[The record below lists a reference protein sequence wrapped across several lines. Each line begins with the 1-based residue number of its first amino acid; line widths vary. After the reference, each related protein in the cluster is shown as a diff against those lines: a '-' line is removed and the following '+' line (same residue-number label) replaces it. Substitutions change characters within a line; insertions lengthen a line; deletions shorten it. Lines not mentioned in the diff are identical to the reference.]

1 MAFTP
6 DENQEETSAVKT
18 SGKFT
23 PDTQQATVLSQEV
36 QERNK
41 AIETAPVLGRAGI
54 RKLMPETSMG
64 GKILAATMGMTT
76 FDPYEFGQILTS
88 INPNI
93 AIQGRPDGTVFA
105 TNRETGAIVK
115 INEPGLNV
123 IDALQFLGAVTAA
136 TPAGRLKTAG
146 QRIIGESL
154 IQGAIESGQA
164 MSGGE
169 FNPSEV
175 AVAGAGSMVG
185 EYAPELIRSV
195 RQTRRGRALQQAG
208 QEAPQMLAREA
219 AEAAEGSQTPIRTLV
234 QEADV
239 DPALVE
245 AAKTVGL
252 YEEVPISALSRNQRF
267 QALEQSIAN
276 MPGTLIAEQQKQA
289 LDKLATNTDDLITRL
304 GGMTDRFAYNEQMK
318 DNVYSTIS
326 NLQQESDKLYNEI
339 GKLVPKRTMVRVS
352 GIRGQLIERIGD
364 LMDLSNLT
372 PSEKE
377 LYRVLKDKS
386 EITYDLLDTQRKR
399 IGYKIGL
406 AKKGQLSTNEDPIEL
421 GNLYEML
428 TDAQGTIL
436 DSVSP
441 DAKSLWDTAKGLVVQ
456 RKGLQEQASFMFGK
470 EAADNAINKL
480 STGVVNV
487 QSGTMKQ
494 LRQTM
499 EAIPEEF
506 RAGAIASA
514 LQGAFAGRAQGQTS
528 MAGFATW
535 YRNANRNRA
544 ALEELYS
551 YLPPD
556 ASEFIDNLGKLSVNW
571 SEATRQ
577 AKPTGQILSV
587 FQNFDKET
595 GWIGR
600 LLGASITGR
609 VARGAMDLVTEAPE
623 ESLKATNNLLTS
635 PQFKRIAERAVKGQS
650 VDRLI
655 DRLKLTNVY
664 DAWYNQLPD
673 RSKKMILALGLNNYL
688 FNPSAQDGSESER

>member
-1 MAFTP
+1 
-6 DENQEETSAVKT
+6 
-18 SGKFT
+18 
-23 PDTQQATVLSQEV
+23 
-36 QERNK
+36 
-41 AIETAPVLGRAGI
+41 
-54 RKLMPETSMG
+54 
-64 GKILAATMGMTT
+64 
-76 FDPYEFGQILTS
+76 
-88 INPNI
+88 
-93 AIQGRPDGTVFA
+93 
-105 TNRETGAIVK
+105 
-115 INEPGLNV
+115 
-123 IDALQFLGAVTAA
+123 
-136 TPAGRLKTAG
+136 
-146 QRIIGESL
+146 
-154 IQGAIESGQA
+154 
-164 MSGGE
+164 
-169 FNPSEV
+169 
-175 AVAGAGSMVG
+175 
-185 EYAPELIRSV
+185 
-195 RQTRRGRALQQAG
+195 
-208 QEAPQMLAREA
+208 
-219 AEAAEGSQTPIRTLV
+219 
-234 QEADV
+234 
-239 DPALVE
+239 
-245 AAKTVGL
+245 
-252 YEEVPISALSRNQRF
+252 
-267 QALEQSIAN
+267 
-276 MPGTLIAEQQKQA
+276 
-289 LDKLATNTDDLITRL
+289 
-304 GGMTDRFAYNEQMK
+304 
-318 DNVYSTIS
+318 
-326 NLQQESDKLYNEI
+326 
-339 GKLVPKRTMVRVS
+339 
-352 GIRGQLIERIGD
+352 
-364 LMDLSNLT
+364 
-372 PSEKE
+372 
-377 LYRVLKDKS
+377 
-386 EITYDLLDTQRKR
+386 
-399 IGYKIGL
+399 
-406 AKKGQLSTNEDPIEL
+406 
-421 GNLYEML
+421 
-428 TDAQGTIL
+428 DAQGTIL

-673 RSKKMILALGLNNYL
+673 RSKKMILAMGLNNYL
-688 FNPSAQDGSESER
+688 FNPSAQDRPESER